1 MGVADDMLH
10 RVRGK
15 GRGFVFT
22 VRDFDDL
29 GTRAALDQALARLT
43 HAGTIRRL
51 DRGVYDFPRIH
62 PVVGPMWPST
72 DAVAQAVARRTGSHL
87 KGSGPLAANL
97 LGLTTQVPA
106 QTTYLTDGPSRSVH
120 VGKLVVDIRHAGR
133 VDMLLSDTLAGLVIT
148 ALRYLGRDAVD
159 AGTLKRLSGT
169 LDSKNKRK
177 LRSVKPQLPAWLAAA
192 VDQIAAA

>member
-1 MGVADDMLH
+1 MAVADDMLH

-22 VRDFDDL
+22 VRDLDDL
-29 GTRAALDQALARLT
+29 GTRAALDQALARLART
-43 HAGTIRRL
+43 GVIRRL
-51 DRGVYDFPRIH
+51 DRGVYDFPRLH
-62 PVVGPMWPST
+62 PVVGPMWPSA
-72 DAVAQAVARRTGSHL
+72 DAVAQAVARQTGSHL

-120 VGKLVVDIRHAGR
+120 VGKLLVDIRHAGR
-133 VDMLLSDTLAGLVIT
+133 VDMLLPDTVAGLVIT

-159 AGTLKRLSGT
+159 EDTLKRLSGT
-169 LDSKNKRK
+169 LDAPNKRK
-177 LRSVKPQLPAWLAAA
+177 LRSVKPQLAAWLGAA
-192 VDQIAAA
+192 VDRIAAA

>member
-1 MGVADDMLH
+1 MALADDILH
-10 RVRGK
+10 RVRGM

-29 GTRAALDQALARLT
+29 GSRAGLDQALSRLAR
-43 HAGTIRRL
+43 ANAIRRL
-51 DRGVYDFPRIH
+51 DRGVYDLPRLH
-62 PVVGPMWPST
+62 PVAGPLWPSA
-72 DAVAQAVARRTGSHL
+72 DAVAQAVARQTGSHL

-106 QTTYLTDGPSRSVH
+106 RTTYLTDGPSRSVQ
-120 VGKLVVDIRHAGR
+120 VGKRVVDVQHAGR
-133 VDMLLSDTLAGLVIT
+133 VDMLLPDDLAGLVIT

-159 AGTLKRLSGT
+159 DDLLKRLSST
-169 LDSKNKRK
+169 LDSANKKK
-177 LRSVKPQLPAWLAAA
+177 LVSVKRQLPGWLGVA

>member
-1 MGVADDMLH
+1 MALADDILH

-22 VRDFDDL
+22 VRDLDDL
-29 GTRAALDQALARLT
+29 GSRAGLDQALSRLAR
-43 HAGTIRRL
+43 AAAIRRL
-51 DRGVYDFPRIH
+51 DRGVYDFPRLH
-62 PVVGPMWPST
+62 PVAGPMWPSA
-72 DAVAQAVARRTGSHL
+72 DAVAQAVARQTGSHL

-106 QTTYLTDGPSRSVH
+106 RTTYLTDGPSRSVH

-133 VDMLLSDTLAGLVIT
+133 VDMLLPDGLAGLVIT

-159 AGTLKRLSGT
+159 ADMLKRLST
-169 LDSKNKRK
+169 NLDSANKKK
-177 LRSVKPQLPAWLAAA
+177 LVSVKRQLPGWLSVA